1 MALILKIVRWFFIGV
16 VSLIL
21 VVLSGG
27 WIYQAI
33 SESRDLERYPA
44 PGELIVVDDRL
55 MHVHCVGRGSPTVIF
70 ELGIGSVA
78 AAWSDIH
85 RQVSLFTRACAYDR
99 AGLGY
104 SEPTDQPLRSSDVAQ
119 RLQKLMQAAGI
130 EDELVL
136 VGWSAGGIYIREFF
150 KQYPDQVRAM
160 LFVASSHEQQ
170 ASRTPQTPGSGADPA
185 LNIARYLAPFGLVR
199 LSGILEQRVDR
210 SSASDETKSSLK
222 AIYHQSHILHTMW
235 RESESFNLDIDAAR
249 PPSPVGNLPLI
260 VLTPGNQDDSR
271 QETDARNQLQQELT
285 LLSTNGK
292 QIIASDSGHNIYAD
306 QPELLI
312 ESVEE
317 LVLLVRDRQLL
328 E

>member
-16 VSLIL
+16 VSLIA

-33 SESRDLERYPA
+33 SESSDLARYPA
-44 PGELIVVDDRL
+44 PGELVAVDDRL
-55 MHVHCVGRGSPTVIF
+55 MHLHCVGQGSPTVIF

-85 RQVSLFTRACAYDR
+85 QQVSLLTRACAYDR

-119 RLQKLMQAAGI
+119 RFQKLLQAAGI

-150 KQYPDQVRAM
+150 RQYPDQVRAM

-170 ASRTPQTPGSGADPA
+170 ASRTPQTAGGGADPA
-185 LNIARYLAPFGLVR
+185 LKIARYLAPFGLVR

-210 SSASDETKSSLK
+210 SSASDETKSRLK
-222 AIYHQSHILHTMW
+222 AIYHQSHTLHTVW
-235 RESESFNLDIDAAR
+235 RESEAFNLDIDAPR
-249 PPSPVGNLPLI
+249 PPSPVGDLPLI
-260 VLTPGNQDDSR
+260 VLTPGNQNDSQ
-271 QETDARNQLQQELT
+271 QENDARNQLQQELT

-292 QIIASDSGHNIYAD
+292 QIIASDSGHNIYAE
-306 QPELLI
+306 QPGLLVKSI
-312 ESVEE
+312 EE
-317 LVLLVRDRQLL
+317 LVLLVR
-328 E
+328 EK